1 MNYQMITNKLMRN
14 TKNIIIYFYNIMFS
28 LLSQYIQSKKKP
40 EKIVYKNEKDIFQ
53 LPIYYLKNKEKLLH
67 NIKTDLELLDISN
80 NSLYNNILSSD
91 ETPSTK
97 LIDKWGEYYTIDK
110 KFLRDYQYFL
120 KNYKLNELNSNDD
133 YKNNIKNIE
142 QILLELNNETGFYEK
157 YHYIDIEQ
165 FKCCNKSALVL
176 QGLTLY
182 NFTSPALSI
191 LIPIIMLI
199 LPFFILKAQQES
211 ITLDNYITSL
221 MIIFKNHILGQL
233 IMKFNSAD
241 TAQKLFLLFSFGFY
255 FFSIYQNIRSCYQF
269 YKIIHKIKNYL
280 KEIINF
286 IDNSINNIDA
296 INKYSKKSFSPFL
309 NKNNTIK
316 NTLIKFKTDLLKIDF
331 TKFKITDFAKV
342 GNILK
347 CFYELYENV
356 DCLNALYYSIDL
368 HYYLLNIENIQ
379 SHIKNN
385 KLNFCK
391 FTNNKTSFTSAF
403 FAGLIHESPITNN
416 CCLDKNILITGPN
429 AAGKTTILKT
439 TLFNIILSQQLGLG
453 CYKKANI
460 NVYRYINSYLNIP
473 DTSQR
478 DSLFQAE
485 ARRCKE
491 IVDCLVNNKNIND
504 RHFCI
509 FDELY
514 SGTNPSEAI
523 ASAYSLLEFISKYK
537 NLNFLLTTH
546 YISLCNLLDNNNNI
560 VNKHMEIINN
570 NNTYK
575 LISGISFIKGGIKV
589 LEDLNYNKTIIDGA
603 KTIIGNINL

>member
-1 MNYQMITNKLMRN
+1 
-14 TKNIIIYFYNIMFS
+14 MFA
-28 LLSQYIQSKKKP
+28 LLLQFIENKKKP
-40 EKIVYKNEKDIFQ
+40 EKIIYENEKDIFQ
-53 LPIYYLKNKEKLLH
+53 LPIYYLENKEKLLH

-80 NSLYNNILSSD
+80 NSLYNNILSCA
-91 ETPSTK
+91 ENPSIK
-97 LIDKWGEYYTIDK
+97 LIDKWSEYYTTDK
-110 KFLRDYQYFL
+110 KFLKDNQYFL
-120 KNYKLNELNSNDD
+120 KNYKQNEVKSRDD
-133 YKNNIKNIE
+133 YNNNIKNIE
-142 QILLELNNETGFYEK
+142 EILLELKNETGFYEK

-165 FKCCNKSALVL
+165 LKCCNKSALVL

-182 NFTSPALSI
+182 NFTSPSLSI
-191 LIPIIMLI
+191 IIPIIMLI
-199 LPFFILKAQQES
+199 LPFFILKAQNQS
-211 ITLDNYITSL
+211 ITIDTYVRSL
-221 MIIFKNHILGQL
+221 MFIFKNHILGQL
-233 IMKFNSAD
+233 IIKFNNAD
-241 TAQKLFLLFSFGFY
+241 IAQKLFLLFSFGFY
-255 FFSIYQNIRSCYQF
+255 FFSIYQNIKSCYQF
-269 YKIIHKIKNYL
+269 YKSIYKIKNYL
-280 KEIINF
+280 KQIIYF
-286 IDNSINNIDA
+286 INNSINNIDA
-296 INKYSKKSFSPFL
+296 INKYSKKSFSKFL
-309 NKNNTIK
+309 AKNNTIK
-316 NTLIKFKTDLLKIDF
+316 TTLIQFKTDLLKIDF
-331 TKFKITDFAKV
+331 AKFKITDFAKV

-356 DCLNALYYSIDL
+356 EYQNALYYSIDL

-379 SHIKNN
+379 THILSK

-391 FTNNKTSFTSAF
+391 FTNNKTTFTNAF
-403 FAGLIHESPITNN
+403 FAGMINETPITNN
-416 CCLDKNILITGPN
+416 CYLDKNILITGPN

-460 NVYRYINSYLNIP
+460 NVYKYINSYLNIP

-491 IVDCLVNNKNIND
+491 ILDCLVNNKNSKD

-523 ASAYSLLEFISKYK
+523 ASAYSFLDFISKYK

-560 VNKHMEIINN
+560 INKHMEIINN
-570 NNTYK
+570 KNTYK
-575 LISGISFIKGGIKV
+575 LISGISNIKGGIKV

>member
-1 MNYQMITNKLMRN
+1 
-14 TKNIIIYFYNIMFS
+14 MFS
-28 LLSQYIQSKKKP
+28 FLLDYIENKKKP
-40 EKIVYKNEKDIFQ
+40 EKLIYENEKDIFQ
-53 LPIYYLKNKEKLLH
+53 LPIYYLENKEKLLH
-67 NIKTDLELLDISN
+67 NIKTDLELLDSSN

-91 ETPSTK
+91 ERPSTK
-97 LIDKWGEYYTIDK
+97 LINKWSEYYTTNTN
-110 KFLRDYQYFL
+110 FLRDNQYFL
-120 KNYKLNELNSNDD
+120 KNYKKQENKQGHSSDD
-133 YKNNIKNIE
+133 YYSNINNLEK
-142 QILLELNNETGFYEK
+142 ILLELKNETGFYEK
-157 YHYIDIEQ
+157 YHYIEIDK
-165 FKCCNKSALVL
+165 FKCFNKSALVL

-182 NFTSPALSI
+182 NLTSPALSL

-199 LPFFILKAQQES
+199 LPFFILKAQQQS
-211 ITLDNYITSL
+211 ITIDKYIASL
-221 MIIFKNHILGQL
+221 IVIFKNHILGQM
-233 IMKFNSAD
+233 IIKFKNAD
-241 TAQKLFLLFSFGFY
+241 MGQKLFLLCSFGFY
-255 FFSIYQNIRSCYQF
+255 FFSIYQNIKSCYQF
-269 YKIIHKIKNYL
+269 YKSIYKIKNYL
-280 KEIINF
+280 KQIIYF
-286 IDNSINNIDA
+286 IDNSISNIQT
-296 INKYSKKSFSPFL
+296 INTYSKKSFSNFI

-316 NTLIKFKTDLLKIDF
+316 NTLIIFKTDLLKIDF
-331 TKFKITDFAKV
+331 VKFKITDFAKV
-342 GNILK
+342 GQILK
-347 CFYELYENV
+347 CFYELYENA
-356 DCLNALYYSIDL
+356 DYQNALYYSIDL

-379 SHIKNN
+379 SHINTK

-391 FTNNKTSFTSAF
+391 FTNNKTTFTNAF
-403 FAGLIHESPITNN
+403 FAGLIKESPFPVTNN

-460 NVYRYINSYLNIP
+460 NVYKYINSYLNIP

-491 IVDCLVNNKNIND
+491 ILDCLVNNKNVKD

-523 ASAYSLLEFISKYK
+523 ASAYSFLDFISKYK

-546 YISLCNLLDNNNNI
+546 YISLCNLLENNNNI

-570 NNTYK
+570 KNTYK
-575 LISGISFIKGGIKV
+575 LISGISNIKGGIKV

-603 KTIIGNINL
+603 KTIICEINL

>member
-1 MNYQMITNKLMRN
+1 MRN
-14 TKNIIIYFYNIMFS
+14 TKNIIIYFYSIMFS
-28 LLSQYIQSKKKP
+28 FLLDYIENKKKP
-40 EKIVYKNEKDIFQ
+40 EKLIYVNEKDIFQ
-53 LPIYYLKNKEKLLH
+53 LPIYYLENKEKLLH
-67 NIKTDLELLDISN
+67 NIKTDLELLDTSN

-97 LIDKWGEYYTIDK
+97 LINKWGEYYTTNR
-110 KFLRDYQYFL
+110 KFLRDNQYFL
-120 KNYKLNELNSNDD
+120 KNYKKEEKSSQD
-133 YKNNIKNIE
+133 YSNNIKNLE
-142 QILLELNNETGFYEK
+142 KILLELKNETGFYEK
-157 YHYIDIEQ
+157 YHYIELDK
-165 FKCCNKSALVL
+165 FKCFNKSALVL

-182 NFTSPALSI
+182 NLTSPALSL

-211 ITLDNYITSL
+211 ITIDKYVASL
-221 MIIFKNHILGQL
+221 IIIFKNHILGQM
-233 IMKFNSAD
+233 IIKFKNAD
-241 TAQKLFLLFSFGFY
+241 MGQKLFLLFSFGFY
-255 FFSIYQNIRSCYQF
+255 FFSIYQNIKSCYQF
-269 YKIIHKIKNYL
+269 YKSIYKIKNYL
-280 KEIINF
+280 KEIIYF
-286 IDNSINNIDA
+286 IDNSINNIEG
-296 INKYSKKSFSPFL
+296 INKYSKKSFSSFI
-309 NKNNTIK
+309 NRNNTIK
-316 NTLIKFKTDLLKIDF
+316 NTLIIFKTDLLKIDF

-342 GNILK
+342 GQILK

-356 DCLNALYYSIDL
+356 DYQNALYYSIDL

-379 SHIKNN
+379 THIKTK

-391 FTNNKTSFTSAF
+391 FTNNKTTFTNAF
-403 FAGLIHESPITNN
+403 FAGLIKESPSPVTNN
-416 CCLDKNILITGPN
+416 CYLDKNILITGPN

-460 NVYRYINSYLNIP
+460 NVYKYINSYLNIP

-491 IVDCLVNNKNIND
+491 ILDCLVNNKNDKD

-523 ASAYSLLEFISKYK
+523 ASAYSFLNFISNYK

-546 YISLCNLLDNNNNI
+546 YISLCNLLEKNNNI
-560 VNKHMEIINN
+560 VNKHMEIIDNK
-570 NNTYK
+570 NTYK
-575 LISGISFIKGGIKV
+575 LISGISNIKGGIKV

-603 KTIIGNINL
+603 KTIICEINL

>member
-1 MNYQMITNKLMRN
+1 
-14 TKNIIIYFYNIMFS
+14 MFA
-28 LLSQYIQSKKKP
+28 LLLQFIENKKKP
-40 EKIVYKNEKDIFQ
+40 EKIIYENEKDIFQ
-53 LPIYYLKNKEKLLH
+53 LPIYYLENKEKLLH

-91 ETPSTK
+91 ENQSIK
-97 LIDKWGEYYTIDK
+97 LIDKWSEYYTTDK
-110 KFLRDYQYFL
+110 KFLRDNQYFL
-120 KNYKLNELNSNDD
+120 KNYKLNEVKSKDD
-133 YKNNIKNIE
+133 YNNNIKNIE
-142 QILLELNNETGFYEK
+142 EILLELKNETGFYEK

-165 FKCCNKSALVL
+165 LKCCNKSALVL

-182 NFTSPALSI
+182 NFTSPSLSI
-191 LIPIIMLI
+191 IIPIIMLI
-199 LPFFILKAQQES
+199 LPFFILKAQNQS
-211 ITLDNYITSL
+211 ITIDTYIRSL
-221 MIIFKNHILGQL
+221 MFIFKNHILGQL
-233 IMKFNSAD
+233 IIKFNNAD
-241 TAQKLFLLFSFGFY
+241 IAQKLFLLFSFGFY
-255 FFSIYQNIRSCYQF
+255 FFSIYQNIKSCYQF
-269 YKIIHKIKNYL
+269 YKSIYKIKNYL
-280 KEIINF
+280 KQIIYF
-286 IDNSINNIDA
+286 INNSINNIDA
-296 INKYSKKSFSPFL
+296 INKYSKKSFSKFL
-309 NKNNTIK
+309 AKNNTIK
-316 NTLIKFKTDLLKIDF
+316 NTLIQFKTDLLKIDF
-331 TKFKITDFAKV
+331 AKFKITDFAKV

-356 DCLNALYYSIDL
+356 EYQNALYYSIDL

-379 SHIKNN
+379 THILSK

-391 FTNNKTSFTSAF
+391 FTNNKTTFTNAF
-403 FAGLIHESPITNN
+403 FAGMINETPITNN
-416 CCLDKNILITGPN
+416 CYLDKNILITGPN

-460 NVYRYINSYLNIP
+460 NVYKYINSYLNIP

-491 IVDCLVNNKNIND
+491 ILDCLVNNKNSKD

-523 ASAYSLLEFISKYK
+523 ASAYSFLDFISKYK

-560 VNKHMEIINN
+560 INKHMEIINN
-570 NNTYK
+570 KNTYK
-575 LISGISFIKGGIKV
+575 LISGISNIKGGIKV

>member
-1 MNYQMITNKLMRN
+1 MRN
-14 TKNIIIYFYNIMFS
+14 SKNIIIYFYSIMFS
-28 LLSQYIQSKKKP
+28 FLLDYIENKKKP
-40 EKIVYKNEKDIFQ
+40 EKIIYENEKDIFQ
-53 LPIYYLKNKEKLLH
+53 LPIYYLENKEKLLH
-67 NIKTDLELLDISN
+67 NIKTDLELLDSSN

-91 ETPSTK
+91 ERPSTK
-97 LIDKWGEYYTIDK
+97 LINKWSEYYTTNTN
-110 KFLRDYQYFL
+110 FLRDNQYFL
-120 KNYKLNELNSNDD
+120 KNYKKQENKQGHSSDD
-133 YKNNIKNIE
+133 YYTNINNLEK
-142 QILLELNNETGFYEK
+142 ILLELKNETGFYEK
-157 YHYIDIEQ
+157 YHYIEIDK
-165 FKCCNKSALVL
+165 FKCFNKSALVL

-182 NFTSPALSI
+182 NLTSPALSL

-199 LPFFILKAQQES
+199 LPFFILKAQQQS
-211 ITLDNYITSL
+211 ITIDKYIASL
-221 MIIFKNHILGQL
+221 IVIFKNHILGQM
-233 IMKFNSAD
+233 IIKFKNAD
-241 TAQKLFLLFSFGFY
+241 MGQKLFLLCSFGFY
-255 FFSIYQNIRSCYQF
+255 FFSIYQNIKSCYQF
-269 YKIIHKIKNYL
+269 YKSIYKIKNYL
-280 KEIINF
+280 KQIIYF
-286 IDNSINNIDA
+286 IDSSITNIQT
-296 INKYSKKSFSPFL
+296 INTYSKKSFSNFI

-316 NTLIKFKTDLLKIDF
+316 NTLIIFKTDLLKIDF
-331 TKFKITDFAKV
+331 VKFKITDFAKV
-342 GNILK
+342 GQILK
-347 CFYELYENV
+347 CFYELYENA
-356 DCLNALYYSIDL
+356 DYQNALYYSIDL

-379 SHIKNN
+379 SHINTK

-391 FTNNKTSFTSAF
+391 FTTNKTTFTNAF
-403 FAGLIHESPITNN
+403 FAGLIKESPFPVTNN

-460 NVYRYINSYLNIP
+460 NVYKYINSYLNIP

-491 IVDCLVNNKNIND
+491 ILDCLVNNKNVKD

-523 ASAYSLLEFISKYK
+523 ASAYSFLDFISKYK

-546 YISLCNLLDNNNNI
+546 YISLCNLLENNNNI

-570 NNTYK
+570 KNTYK
-575 LISGISFIKGGIKV
+575 LISGISNIKGGIKV

-603 KTIIGNINL
+603 KTIICEINL

>member
-1 MNYQMITNKLMRN
+1 
-14 TKNIIIYFYNIMFS
+14 MFS
-28 LLSQYIQSKKKP
+28 LLSQLIENKKKP
-40 EKIVYKNEKDIFQ
+40 EKIIYQKEEDVFQ
-53 LPIYYLKNKEKLLH
+53 LPIYYLENKDRLLH

-80 NSLYNNILSSD
+80 NSLYNNILSSSKA
-91 ETPSTK
+91 PSTK
-97 LIDKWGEYYTIDK
+97 LINKWGEYYTTDT
-110 KFLRDYQYFL
+110 KFLRDHQYFV
-120 KNYKLNELNSNDD
+120 KNYKKNERKSRNDND
-133 YKNNIKNIE
+133 KITTIE
-142 QILLELNNETGFYEK
+142 KILLELKNETGFYEK
-157 YHYIDIEQ
+157 YHYIEIEK

-182 NFTSPALSI
+182 NLTSPSLSI
-191 LIPIIMLI
+191 IIPIIMLI
-199 LPFFILKAQQES
+199 LPFFILKAQNQK
-211 ITLDNYITSL
+211 ITLDKYITSL
-221 MIIFKNHILGQL
+221 MVVFKNHIIGQM
-233 IMKFNSAD
+233 INRFNKAD
-241 TAQKLFLLFSFGFY
+241 IAQKLFLLCSFGFY
-255 FFSIYQNIRSCYQF
+255 FFSIYQNIKSCYQF
-269 YKIIHKIKNYL
+269 YKSIYKIKNYL
-280 KEIINF
+280 KEIIYF
-286 IDNSINNIDA
+286 IDASINNIDD
-296 INKYSKKSFSPFL
+296 INKYSKKSFSNFI
-309 NKNNTIK
+309 NKNNTVK
-316 NTLIKFKTDLLKIDF
+316 NTLITFKTDLLKIDF

-356 DCLNALYYSIDL
+356 DYQNALYYSIDL
-368 HYYLLNIENIQ
+368 HYYLLNIETLQ
-379 SHIKNN
+379 THVKNN

-391 FTNNKTSFTSAF
+391 FTTNKTTFTHAF
-403 FAGLIHESPITNN
+403 YAGLINETPITNN
-416 CCLDKNILITGPN
+416 CYLDKNIVITGPN

-460 NVYRYINSYLNIP
+460 NVYKYINSYLNIP

-491 IVDCLVNNKNIND
+491 ILDCLVNNKNIKD

-523 ASAYSLLEFISKYK
+523 ASAYSFLNFISKYK

-546 YISLCNLLDNNNNI
+546 YISLCNLLENNNNI
-560 VNKHMEIINN
+560 INKHMEIVNN
-570 NNTYK
+570 KNTYK
-575 LISGISFIKGGIKV
+575 LISGISNVKGGIKV

-603 KTIIGNINL
+603 KTIISNIHL

>member
-1 MNYQMITNKLMRN
+1 
-14 TKNIIIYFYNIMFS
+14 MFA
-28 LLSQYIQSKKKP
+28 LLLQFIENKKKP
-40 EKIVYKNEKDIFQ
+40 EKIIYENEKDIFQ
-53 LPIYYLKNKEKLLH
+53 LPIYYLENKEKLLH

-80 NSLYNNILSSD
+80 NSLYNNILSCD
-91 ETPSTK
+91 ENPSIK
-97 LIDKWGEYYTIDK
+97 LIDKWSEYYTTDK
-110 KFLRDYQYFL
+110 KFLKDNQYFL
-120 KNYKLNELNSNDD
+120 KNYNQNEVKSRDD
-133 YKNNIKNIE
+133 YNNIKNIE
-142 QILLELNNETGFYEK
+142 EILLELKNETGFYEK

-165 FKCCNKSALVL
+165 LKCCNKSALVL

-182 NFTSPALSI
+182 NFTSPSLSI
-191 LIPIIMLI
+191 IIPIIMLI
-199 LPFFILKAQQES
+199 LPFFILKAQNQS
-211 ITLDNYITSL
+211 ITIDTYVRSL
-221 MIIFKNHILGQL
+221 MFIFKNHILGQL
-233 IMKFNSAD
+233 IIKFNNAD
-241 TAQKLFLLFSFGFY
+241 IAQKLFLLFSFGFY
-255 FFSIYQNIRSCYQF
+255 FFSIYQNIKSCYQF
-269 YKIIHKIKNYL
+269 YKSIYKIKNYL
-280 KEIINF
+280 KQIIYF
-286 IDNSINNIDA
+286 INNSINNIDA
-296 INKYSKKSFSPFL
+296 INKYSKKSFSKFL
-309 NKNNTIK
+309 AKNNTIK
-316 NTLIKFKTDLLKIDF
+316 NTLIQFKTDLLKIDF
-331 TKFKITDFAKV
+331 AKFKITDFAKV

-356 DCLNALYYSIDL
+356 EYQNALYYSIDL

-379 SHIKNN
+379 THILSK

-391 FTNNKTSFTSAF
+391 FTNNKTTFTNAF
-403 FAGLIHESPITNN
+403 FAGMINETPITNN
-416 CCLDKNILITGPN
+416 CYLDKNILITGPN

-460 NVYRYINSYLNIP
+460 NVYKYINSYLNIP

-491 IVDCLVNNKNIND
+491 ILDCLVNNKNSKD

-523 ASAYSLLEFISKYK
+523 ASAYSFLDFISKYK

-560 VNKHMEIINN
+560 INKHMEIINN
-570 NNTYK
+570 KNTYK
-575 LISGISFIKGGIKV
+575 LISGISNIKGGIKV

>member
-1 MNYQMITNKLMRN
+1 MRN
-14 TKNIIIYFYNIMFS
+14 TKNIIIYFYNIMFA
-28 LLSQYIQSKKKP
+28 LLLQFIENKKKP
-40 EKIVYKNEKDIFQ
+40 EKIIYENEKDIFQ
-53 LPIYYLKNKEKLLH
+53 LPIYYLENKEKLLH

-80 NSLYNNILSSD
+80 NSLYNNILSCD
-91 ETPSTK
+91 ENPSIK
-97 LIDKWGEYYTIDK
+97 LIDKWSEYYTTDK
-110 KFLRDYQYFL
+110 KFLRDKQYFL
-120 KNYKLNELNSNDD
+120 KNYKQNEVKSRDD
-133 YKNNIKNIE
+133 YNNIKNIE
-142 QILLELNNETGFYEK
+142 EILLELKNETGFYEK

-165 FKCCNKSALVL
+165 LKCCNKSALVL

-182 NFTSPALSI
+182 NFTSPSLSI
-191 LIPIIMLI
+191 IIPIIMLI
-199 LPFFILKAQQES
+199 LPFFILKAQNQS
-211 ITLDNYITSL
+211 ITIDTYIRSL
-221 MIIFKNHILGQL
+221 MFIFKNHILGQL
-233 IMKFNSAD
+233 IIKFNNAD
-241 TAQKLFLLFSFGFY
+241 IAQKLFLLFSFGFY
-255 FFSIYQNIRSCYQF
+255 FFSIYQNIKSCYQF
-269 YKIIHKIKNYL
+269 YKSIYKIKNYL
-280 KEIINF
+280 KQIIYF
-286 IDNSINNIDA
+286 INNSINNIDA
-296 INKYSKKSFSPFL
+296 INKYSKKSFSKFL
-309 NKNNTIK
+309 AKNNTIK
-316 NTLIKFKTDLLKIDF
+316 NTLIQFKTDLLKIDF
-331 TKFKITDFAKV
+331 AKFKITDFAKV

-356 DCLNALYYSIDL
+356 EYQNALYYSIDL

-379 SHIKNN
+379 THIISK

-391 FTNNKTSFTSAF
+391 FTNNKTTFTNAF
-403 FAGLIHESPITNN
+403 FAGMINETPITNN
-416 CCLDKNILITGPN
+416 CYLDKNILITGPN

-460 NVYRYINSYLNIP
+460 NVYKYINSYLNIP

-491 IVDCLVNNKNIND
+491 ILDCLVNNKNSKD

-523 ASAYSLLEFISKYK
+523 ASAYSFLDFISKYK

-560 VNKHMEIINN
+560 INKHMEIINN
-570 NNTYK
+570 KNTYK
-575 LISGISFIKGGIKV
+575 LISGISNVKGGIKV

>member
-1 MNYQMITNKLMRN
+1 
-14 TKNIIIYFYNIMFS
+14 MFS
-28 LLSQYIQSKKKP
+28 LLSQYIENKKKP
-40 EKIVYKNEKDIFQ
+40 EKIVYEDENDIFQ

-80 NSLYNNILSSD
+80 NSLYNNIVSSD
-91 ETPSTK
+91 ENPSTK
-97 LIDKWGEYYTIDK
+97 LINKWNEYYKTDK
-110 KFLRDYQYFL
+110 KFLKDKQYFL
-120 KNYKLNELNSNDD
+120 KNYKLNEVKSRDD
-133 YKNNIKNIE
+133 YNNNIKNIE
-142 QILLELNNETGFYEK
+142 EILLELKNETGFYEK

-165 FKCCNKSALVL
+165 LKCCNKSALVL

-182 NFTSPALSI
+182 NFTSPSLSI
-191 LIPIIMLI
+191 IIPIIMLI
-199 LPFFILKAQQES
+199 LPFFILKAQNQS
-211 ITLDNYITSL
+211 ITIDTYVRSL
-221 MIIFKNHILGQL
+221 MFIFKNHILGQL
-233 IMKFNSAD
+233 IIKFNNAD
-241 TAQKLFLLFSFGFY
+241 IAQKLFLLFSFGFY
-255 FFSIYQNIRSCYQF
+255 FFSIYQNIKSCYQF
-269 YKIIHKIKNYL
+269 YKSIYKIKNYL
-280 KEIINF
+280 KQIIYF
-286 IDNSINNIDA
+286 INNSINNIDA
-296 INKYSKKSFSPFL
+296 INKYSKKSFSKFL
-309 NKNNTIK
+309 AKNNTIK
-316 NTLIKFKTDLLKIDF
+316 NTLIQFKTDLLKIDF
-331 TKFKITDFAKV
+331 AKFKITDFAKV

-356 DCLNALYYSIDL
+356 EYQNALYYSIDL

-379 SHIKNN
+379 THILSK

-391 FTNNKTSFTSAF
+391 FTNNKTTFTNAF
-403 FAGLIHESPITNN
+403 FAGMINETPITNN
-416 CCLDKNILITGPN
+416 CYLDKNILITGPN

-460 NVYRYINSYLNIP
+460 NVYKYINSYLNIP

-491 IVDCLVNNKNIND
+491 ILDCLVNNKNSKD

-523 ASAYSLLEFISKYK
+523 ASAYSFLDFISKYK

-560 VNKHMEIINN
+560 INKHMEIINN
-570 NNTYK
+570 KNTYK
-575 LISGISFIKGGIKV
+575 LISGISNIKGGIKV

>member
-1 MNYQMITNKLMRN
+1 
-14 TKNIIIYFYNIMFS
+14 MFA
-28 LLSQYIQSKKKP
+28 LLLQFIENKKKP
-40 EKIVYKNEKDIFQ
+40 EKIIYENEKDIFQ
-53 LPIYYLKNKEKLLH
+53 LPIYYLENKEKLLH

-80 NSLYNNILSSD
+80 NSLYNNILSCD
-91 ETPSTK
+91 ENPSIK
-97 LIDKWGEYYTIDK
+97 LINKWSEYYTTDK
-110 KFLRDYQYFL
+110 KFLKDNQYFL
-120 KNYKLNELNSNDD
+120 KNYKQNEVKSRDD
-133 YKNNIKNIE
+133 YNNNIKNIE
-142 QILLELNNETGFYEK
+142 EILLELKNETGFYEK

-165 FKCCNKSALVL
+165 LKCCNKSALVL

-182 NFTSPALSI
+182 NFTSPSLSI
-191 LIPIIMLI
+191 IIPIIMLI
-199 LPFFILKAQQES
+199 LPFFILKAQNQS
-211 ITLDNYITSL
+211 ITIDTYVRSL
-221 MIIFKNHILGQL
+221 MFIFKNHILGQL
-233 IMKFNSAD
+233 IIKFNNAD
-241 TAQKLFLLFSFGFY
+241 IAQKLFLLFSFGFY
-255 FFSIYQNIRSCYQF
+255 FFSIYQNIKSCYQF
-269 YKIIHKIKNYL
+269 YKSIYKIKNYL
-280 KEIINF
+280 KQIIYF
-286 IDNSINNIDA
+286 INNSINNIDA
-296 INKYSKKSFSPFL
+296 INKYSKKSFSKFL
-309 NKNNTIK
+309 AKNNTIK
-316 NTLIKFKTDLLKIDF
+316 NTLIQFKTDLLKIDF
-331 TKFKITDFAKV
+331 AKFKITDFAKV

-356 DCLNALYYSIDL
+356 EYQNALYYSIDL

-379 SHIKNN
+379 THILSK

-391 FTNNKTSFTSAF
+391 FTNNKTTFTNAF
-403 FAGLIHESPITNN
+403 FAGMINETPITNN
-416 CCLDKNILITGPN
+416 CYLDKNILITGPN

-460 NVYRYINSYLNIP
+460 NVYKYINSYLNIP

-491 IVDCLVNNKNIND
+491 ILDCLVNNKNSKD

-523 ASAYSLLEFISKYK
+523 ASAYSFLDFISKYK

-560 VNKHMEIINN
+560 INKHMEIINN
-570 NNTYK
+570 KNTYK
-575 LISGISFIKGGIKV
+575 LISGISNIKGGIKV

>member
-1 MNYQMITNKLMRN
+1 
-14 TKNIIIYFYNIMFS
+14 MFS
-28 LLSQYIQSKKKP
+28 FLLDYIENKKKP
-40 EKIVYKNEKDIFQ
+40 EKIIYENEKDIFQ
-53 LPIYYLKNKEKLLH
+53 LPIYYLENKEKLLH
-67 NIKTDLELLDISN
+67 NIKTDLELLDSSN

-91 ETPSTK
+91 ERPSTK
-97 LIDKWGEYYTIDK
+97 LINKWSEYYTTNTN
-110 KFLRDYQYFL
+110 FLRDNQYFL
-120 KNYKLNELNSNDD
+120 KNYKKQENKQGHSSDD
-133 YKNNIKNIE
+133 YYTNINNLEK
-142 QILLELNNETGFYEK
+142 ILLELKNETGFYEK
-157 YHYIDIEQ
+157 YHYIEIDK
-165 FKCCNKSALVL
+165 FKCFNKSALVL

-182 NFTSPALSI
+182 NLTSPALSL

-199 LPFFILKAQQES
+199 LPFFILKAQQQS
-211 ITLDNYITSL
+211 ITIDKYIASL
-221 MIIFKNHILGQL
+221 IVIFKNHILGQM
-233 IMKFNSAD
+233 IIKFKNAD
-241 TAQKLFLLFSFGFY
+241 MGQKLFLLCSFGFY
-255 FFSIYQNIRSCYQF
+255 FFSIYQNIKSCYQF
-269 YKIIHKIKNYL
+269 YKSIYKIKNYL
-280 KEIINF
+280 KQIIYF
-286 IDNSINNIDA
+286 IDSSITNIQT
-296 INKYSKKSFSPFL
+296 INTYSKKSFSNFI

-316 NTLIKFKTDLLKIDF
+316 NTLIIFKTDLLKIDF
-331 TKFKITDFAKV
+331 VKFKITDFAKV
-342 GNILK
+342 GQILK
-347 CFYELYENV
+347 CFYELYENA
-356 DCLNALYYSIDL
+356 DYQNALYYSIDL

-379 SHIKNN
+379 SHINTK

-391 FTNNKTSFTSAF
+391 FTTNKTTFTNAF
-403 FAGLIHESPITNN
+403 FAGLIKESPFPVTNN

-460 NVYRYINSYLNIP
+460 NVYKYINSYLNIP

-491 IVDCLVNNKNIND
+491 ILDCLVNNKNVKD

-523 ASAYSLLEFISKYK
+523 ASAYSFLDFISKYK

-546 YISLCNLLDNNNNI
+546 YISLCNLLENNNNI

-570 NNTYK
+570 KNTYK
-575 LISGISFIKGGIKV
+575 LISGISNIKGGIKV

-603 KTIIGNINL
+603 KTIICEINL

>member
-1 MNYQMITNKLMRN
+1 
-14 TKNIIIYFYNIMFS
+14 MFA
-28 LLSQYIQSKKKP
+28 LLLQFIENKKKP
-40 EKIVYKNEKDIFQ
+40 EKIIYENEKDIFQ
-53 LPIYYLKNKEKLLH
+53 LPIYYLENKEKLLY

-80 NSLYNNILSSD
+80 NSLYNNILSCD
-91 ETPSTK
+91 ENPSIK
-97 LIDKWGEYYTIDK
+97 LINKWSEYYTTDK
-110 KFLRDYQYFL
+110 KFLKDNQYFL
-120 KNYKLNELNSNDD
+120 KKYNQNEVKSRDD
-133 YKNNIKNIE
+133 YNNNIKNIE
-142 QILLELNNETGFYEK
+142 EILLELKNETGFYEK

-165 FKCCNKSALVL
+165 LKCCNKSALVL

-182 NFTSPALSI
+182 NFTSPSLSI
-191 LIPIIMLI
+191 IIPIIMLI
-199 LPFFILKAQQES
+199 LPFFILKAQNQS
-211 ITLDNYITSL
+211 ITIDTYVRSL
-221 MIIFKNHILGQL
+221 MFIFKNHILGQL
-233 IMKFNSAD
+233 IIKFNNAD
-241 TAQKLFLLFSFGFY
+241 IAQKLFLLFSFGFY
-255 FFSIYQNIRSCYQF
+255 FFSIYQNIKSCYQF
-269 YKIIHKIKNYL
+269 YKSIYKIKNYL
-280 KEIINF
+280 KQIIYF
-286 IDNSINNIDA
+286 INNSINNIDA
-296 INKYSKKSFSPFL
+296 INKYSKKSFSKFL
-309 NKNNTIK
+309 AKNNTIK
-316 NTLIKFKTDLLKIDF
+316 NTLIQFKTDLLKIDF
-331 TKFKITDFAKV
+331 AKFKITDFAKV

-356 DCLNALYYSIDL
+356 EYQNALYYSIDL

-379 SHIKNN
+379 THIISK

-391 FTNNKTSFTSAF
+391 FTNNKTTFTNAF
-403 FAGLIHESPITNN
+403 FAGMINETPITNN
-416 CCLDKNILITGPN
+416 CYLDKNILITGPN

-460 NVYRYINSYLNIP
+460 NVYKYINSYLNIP

-491 IVDCLVNNKNIND
+491 ILDCLVNNKNSKD

-523 ASAYSLLEFISKYK
+523 ASAYSFLDFISKYK

-560 VNKHMEIINN
+560 INKHMEIINN
-570 NNTYK
+570 KNTYK
-575 LISGISFIKGGIKV
+575 LISGISNIKGGIKV

>member
-1 MNYQMITNKLMRN
+1 MRN
-14 TKNIIIYFYNIMFS
+14 SKNIIIYFYSIMFS
-28 LLSQYIQSKKKP
+28 FLLDYIENKKKP
-40 EKIVYKNEKDIFQ
+40 EKIIYENEKDIFQ
-53 LPIYYLKNKEKLLH
+53 LPIYYLENKEKLLH
-67 NIKTDLELLDISN
+67 NIKTDLELLDSSN

-91 ETPSTK
+91 ERPSTK
-97 LIDKWGEYYTIDK
+97 LINKWSEYYTTNTN
-110 KFLRDYQYFL
+110 FLRDNQYFL
-120 KNYKLNELNSNDD
+120 KNYKKQENKQGHSSDD
-133 YKNNIKNIE
+133 YYSNINNLEK
-142 QILLELNNETGFYEK
+142 ILLELKNETGFYEK
-157 YHYIDIEQ
+157 YHYIEIDK
-165 FKCCNKSALVL
+165 FKCFNKSALVL

-182 NFTSPALSI
+182 NLTSPALSL

-199 LPFFILKAQQES
+199 LPFFILKAQQQS
-211 ITLDNYITSL
+211 ITIDKYIASL
-221 MIIFKNHILGQL
+221 IVIFKNHILGQM
-233 IMKFNSAD
+233 IIKFKNAD
-241 TAQKLFLLFSFGFY
+241 MGQKLFLLCSFGFY
-255 FFSIYQNIRSCYQF
+255 FFSIYQNIKSCYQF
-269 YKIIHKIKNYL
+269 YKSIYKIKNYL
-280 KEIINF
+280 KQIIYF
-286 IDNSINNIDA
+286 IDSSITNIQT
-296 INKYSKKSFSPFL
+296 INTYSKKSFSNFI

-316 NTLIKFKTDLLKIDF
+316 NTLIIFKTDLLKIDF
-331 TKFKITDFAKV
+331 VKFKITDFAKV
-342 GNILK
+342 GQILK
-347 CFYELYENV
+347 CFYELYENA
-356 DCLNALYYSIDL
+356 DYQNALYYSIDL

-379 SHIKNN
+379 SHINTK

-391 FTNNKTSFTSAF
+391 FTNNKTTFTNAF
-403 FAGLIHESPITNN
+403 FAGLIKESPFPVTNN

-460 NVYRYINSYLNIP
+460 NVYKYINSYLNIP

-491 IVDCLVNNKNIND
+491 ILDCLVNNKNVKD

-523 ASAYSLLEFISKYK
+523 ASAYSFLDFISKYK

-546 YISLCNLLDNNNNI
+546 YISLCNLLENNNNI

-570 NNTYK
+570 KNTYK
-575 LISGISFIKGGIKV
+575 LISGISNIKGGIKV

-603 KTIIGNINL
+603 KTIICEINL

>member
-1 MNYQMITNKLMRN
+1 
-14 TKNIIIYFYNIMFS
+14 MFA
-28 LLSQYIQSKKKP
+28 LLLQFIENKKKP
-40 EKIVYKNEKDIFQ
+40 EKIIYENEKDIFQ
-53 LPIYYLKNKEKLLH
+53 LPIYYLENKEKLLH

-80 NSLYNNILSSD
+80 NSLYNNILSCD
-91 ETPSTK
+91 ENPSIK
-97 LIDKWGEYYTIDK
+97 LINKWSEYYTTDK
-110 KFLRDYQYFL
+110 KFLKDNQYFL
-120 KNYKLNELNSNDD
+120 KNYKQNEVKSRDD
-133 YKNNIKNIE
+133 YNNNIKNIE
-142 QILLELNNETGFYEK
+142 EILLELKNETGFYEK

-165 FKCCNKSALVL
+165 LKCCNKSALVL

-182 NFTSPALSI
+182 NFTSPSLSI
-191 LIPIIMLI
+191 IIPIIMLI
-199 LPFFILKAQQES
+199 LPFFILKAQNVS
-211 ITLDNYITSL
+211 ITIDTYVRSL
-221 MIIFKNHILGQL
+221 MFIFKNHILGQL
-233 IMKFNSAD
+233 IIKFNNAD
-241 TAQKLFLLFSFGFY
+241 IAQKLFLLFSFGFY
-255 FFSIYQNIRSCYQF
+255 FFSIYQNIKSCYQF
-269 YKIIHKIKNYL
+269 YKSIYKIKNYL
-280 KEIINF
+280 KQIIYF
-286 IDNSINNIDA
+286 INNSINNIDA
-296 INKYSKKSFSPFL
+296 INKYSKKSFSKFL
-309 NKNNTIK
+309 AKNNTIK
-316 NTLIKFKTDLLKIDF
+316 NTLIQFKTDLLKIDF
-331 TKFKITDFAKV
+331 AKFKITDFAKV

-356 DCLNALYYSIDL
+356 EYQNALYYSIDL

-379 SHIKNN
+379 THIISK

-391 FTNNKTSFTSAF
+391 FTNNKTTFTNAF
-403 FAGLIHESPITNN
+403 FAGMINETPITNN
-416 CCLDKNILITGPN
+416 CYLDKNILITGPN

-460 NVYRYINSYLNIP
+460 NVYKYINSYLNIP

-491 IVDCLVNNKNIND
+491 ILDCLVNNKNSKD

-523 ASAYSLLEFISKYK
+523 ASAYSFLDFISKYK

-560 VNKHMEIINN
+560 INKHMEIINN
-570 NNTYK
+570 KNTYK
-575 LISGISFIKGGIKV
+575 LISGISNIKGGIKV

>member
-1 MNYQMITNKLMRN
+1 MRN

-28 LLSQYIQSKKKP
+28 FLSQYIENKKKP
-40 EKIVYKNEKDIFQ
+40 DKIIYQKEEDVFQ
-53 LPIYYLKNKEKLLH
+53 LPIYYLKNKEKLLD

-80 NSLYNNILSSD
+80 NSLYNKILSSD

-97 LIDKWGEYYTIDK
+97 LINKWGEYYTTNK
-110 KFLRDYQYFL
+110 KFLRDNQYFL
-120 KNYKLNELNSNDD
+120 KNYKMKDHKSKKD
-133 YKNNIKNIE
+133 YTTNIKNIE
-142 QILLELNNETGFYEK
+142 SILLELKNETGFYEK
-157 YHYIDIEQ
+157 YHYIEIEK

-182 NFTSPALSI
+182 NLTSPTLSI

-199 LPFFILKAQQES
+199 LPFFILKAQHQS
-211 ITLDNYITSL
+211 ITFEKYMGSL
-221 MIIFKNHILGQL
+221 MVIFKNHILGQM
-233 IMKFNSAD
+233 IIKFNKAD
-241 TAQKLFLLFSFGFY
+241 IAQKLFLLGSFGFY
-255 FFSIYQNIRSCYQF
+255 FFSIYQNIKSCYQF
-269 YKIIHKIKNYL
+269 YKSIYKIKNYL
-280 KEIINF
+280 KEIIYF

-296 INKYSKKSFSPFL
+296 INKYSKKSFSNFIT
-309 NKNNTIK
+309 KNNTIK
-316 NTLIKFKTDLLKIDF
+316 NTLITFKTDLLKIDF

-356 DCLNALYYSIDL
+356 DYQNALYYSIDL

-391 FTNNKTSFTSAF
+391 FTNNKTTFTNAF
-403 FAGLIHESPITNN
+403 FAGLIHESPITNS

-570 NNTYK
+570 KNTYK
-575 LISGISFIKGGIKV
+575 LISGISSIKGGIKV
-589 LEDLNYNKTIIDGA
+589 LEDLNYNKTIINGA
-603 KTIIGNINL
+603 KTIIGDINL

>member
-1 MNYQMITNKLMRN
+1 
-14 TKNIIIYFYNIMFS
+14 MFA
-28 LLSQYIQSKKKP
+28 LLLQFIENKKKP
-40 EKIVYKNEKDIFQ
+40 EKIIYENEKDIFQ
-53 LPIYYLKNKEKLLH
+53 LPIYYLENKEKLLH

-80 NSLYNNILSSD
+80 NSLYNNILSCD
-91 ETPSTK
+91 ENPSIK
-97 LIDKWGEYYTIDK
+97 LIDKWSEYYTTDK
-110 KFLRDYQYFL
+110 KFLKDKQYFL
-120 KNYKLNELNSNDD
+120 KNYKLNEVKSRDD
-133 YKNNIKNIE
+133 YNNNIKNIE
-142 QILLELNNETGFYEK
+142 EILLELKNETGFYEK

-165 FKCCNKSALVL
+165 LKCCNKSALVL

-182 NFTSPALSI
+182 NFTSPSLSI
-191 LIPIIMLI
+191 IIPIIMLI
-199 LPFFILKAQQES
+199 LPFFILKAQNQS
-211 ITLDNYITSL
+211 ITIDTYVRSL
-221 MIIFKNHILGQL
+221 MFIFKNHILGQL
-233 IMKFNSAD
+233 IIKFNNAD
-241 TAQKLFLLFSFGFY
+241 IAQKLFLLFSFGFY
-255 FFSIYQNIRSCYQF
+255 FFSIYQNIKSCYQF
-269 YKIIHKIKNYL
+269 YKSIYKIKNYL
-280 KEIINF
+280 KQIIYF
-286 IDNSINNIDA
+286 INNSINNIDA
-296 INKYSKKSFSPFL
+296 INKYSKKSFSKFL
-309 NKNNTIK
+309 AKNNTIK
-316 NTLIKFKTDLLKIDF
+316 NTLIQFKTDLLKIDF
-331 TKFKITDFAKV
+331 AKFKITDFAKV

-356 DCLNALYYSIDL
+356 EYQNALYYSIDL

-379 SHIKNN
+379 THILSK

-391 FTNNKTSFTSAF
+391 FTNNKTTFTNAF
-403 FAGLIHESPITNN
+403 FAGMINETPITNN
-416 CCLDKNILITGPN
+416 CYLDKNILITGPN

-460 NVYRYINSYLNIP
+460 NVYKYINSYLNIP

-491 IVDCLVNNKNIND
+491 ILDCLVNNKNSKD

-523 ASAYSLLEFISKYK
+523 ASAYSFLDFISKYK

-560 VNKHMEIINN
+560 INKHMEIINN
-570 NNTYK
+570 KNTYK
-575 LISGISFIKGGIKV
+575 LISGISNIKGGIKV